1 MVEIARIKDGVMAY
15 ATKHMM
21 PMLDSKG
28 QFLLGMGIG
37 LAERK
42 MDKAVAALANN
53 ELVKALD
60 IIQDG
65 QVDYDTLFGAAMAQM
80 QRQGK
85 LTWDIPLI
93 GRIKFDQQDL
103 RDLHQCIM
111 QGGNAA

>member
-1 MVEIARIKDGVMAY
+1 MVEIARIKEGVIAY

-28 QFLLGMGIG
+28 QFLLGVGIG

-42 MDKAVAALANN
+42 MEKVVSVLADN
-53 ELVKALD
+53 ELVRTLD
-60 IIQDG
+60 IIRDG
-65 QVDYDTLFGAAMAQM
+65 QVDYDALYGAAMAQM
-80 QRQGK
+80 QRQGT